1 MPRMTEPIN
10 LGSVAVAVVEKERL
24 RRREENDIVFVLRPT
39 VTLRC
44 QMSDGY
50 GFGKVFRVLLYHYN
64 FLGISF
70 QKCLVSARL
79 EMDLLVRIGWASW
92 ASSISRQ

>member
-10 LGSVAVAVVEKERL
+10 LGPVAVAVAVVEKERL

-64 FLGISF
+64 FLGISHF
-70 QKCLVSARL
+70 
-79 EMDLLVRIGWASW
+79 
-92 ASSISRQ
+92 